1 MIPEIGHFAFIVA
14 TVLSILIFVLP
25 LLKRFSLY
33 RWQMQKTSVAMML
46 ALTAVA
52 VLSLAISFLVDDFS
66 VAYVANNSN
75 STLAWPYK
83 VAALWGGHEG
93 SFLFWAAG
101 ITVALGCITF
111 SRGLE
116 PAFQRTT
123 VAILAGVNAGFNLVI
138 VLTSNPFARYLP
150 DVPAEGR
157 DLNPLLQDIG
167 LILHP
172 PMIFLGYI
180 GFTVLFAGAM
190 AALWR
195 QQSGT
200 QLGRWLRHWTLLTWI
215 VLTGGNAFGSWWAY
229 HELGWGGWWFW
240 DPVEN
245 ASFIPWLVAT
255 ALLHLLYLN
264 RRHQAL
270 TASSLCLCILGYALA
285 LVGTFLVRSGVI
297 DSVHAFASDSSRG
310 IAILSLLLATVGPA
324 MAVIAWRG
332 VPQSARVPLGGRAG
346 FTLFGALLTLVAS
359 FAVLLGTCYPI
370 LFKMLDMGAIS
381 VGPPYFNSLFVPI
394 TCLCA
399 LLASLALVRKLKW
412 QSAALV
418 LGGSALATVSLI
430 AVYPTD
436 NLAWVIPGL
445 FTALA
450 LLISLLVRA
459 VQTPDLFL
467 RPRKAG
473 MWLAHC
479 GLVIA
484 MLGATAVSNYEKNA
498 MVRMGPGTGRI
509 VAEHTVVYEATEQVT
524 GRGFIATQARIRIE
538 DGDGIK
544 QATLLPQRRTYT
556 DDMTELTESALLR
569 RPMGDLYLSMGPEL
583 EQGEYLMRISFKPG
597 INGLWLAAALMM
609 LGGMLCLWP
618 QRKETA

>member
-1 MIPEIGHFAFIVA
+1 
-14 TVLSILIFVLP
+14 
-25 LLKRFSLY
+25 
-33 RWQMQKTSVAMML
+33 MQRTSVALML
-46 ALTAVA
+46 SLTLLA
-52 VLSLAISFLVDDFS
+52 VLTLAISFLTNDFS

-75 STLAWPYK
+75 SSLAWPYK
-83 VAALWGGHEG
+83 IAALWGGHEG

-101 ITVALGCITF
+101 ITVALACVTF
-111 SRGLE
+111 RNGLE
-116 PAFQRTT
+116 PAFQRTVVT
-123 VAILAGVNAGFNLVI
+123 LLAGVNAGFNLVI
-138 VLTSNPFARYLP
+138 LLTSNPFARFLP

-195 QQSGT
+195 RQFSP
-200 QLGRWLRHWTLLTWI
+200 QLARWLRHWTLLTWV

-270 TASSLCLCILGYALA
+270 TASCLVLCILGYALA

-297 DSVHAFASDSSRG
+297 DSVHAFASDPSRG
-310 IAILSLLLATVGPA
+310 FAILSLILVTVGPA
-324 MAVIAWRG
+324 LAVLAWRG
-332 VPQSARVPLGGRAG
+332 VPDSRKAPVSGRCG
-346 FTLFGALLTLVAS
+346 LTLLGALLTLVAS

-370 LFKMLDMGAIS
+370 LFKMLDLGAIS

-399 LLASLALVRKLKW
+399 LLAAMALLHGKGAWLP
-412 QSAALV
+412 AAVLVSSGVATGLV
-418 LGGSALATVSLI
+418 LYVW
-430 AVYPTD
+430 PTD
-436 NLAWVIPGL
+436 QWHWVGPAL
-445 FTALA
+445 YTALA
-450 LLISLLVRA
+450 LLFTLLVRA
-459 VQTPDLFL
+459 IQAPARLL
-467 RPRKAG
+467 EPRQAG
-473 MWLAHC
+473 MWLAHF

-484 MLGATAVSNYEKNA
+484 MLGATAVSNYESNA

-509 VAEHTVVYEATEQVT
+509 VADHAVVYEATESVK
-524 GRGFIATQARIRIE
+524 GRGFIATQARMRVE
-538 DGDGIK
+538 DREGNK
-544 QATLLPQRRTYT
+544 LTTLLPQRRTYM
-556 DDMTELTESALLR
+556 DDMTELTESALYR
-569 RPMGDLYLSMGPEL
+569 RPLGDLYLSMGPEL
-583 EQGEYLMRISFKPG
+583 EQGEYLMRISYKPG
-597 INGLWLAAALMM
+597 INGLWLSATLMM
-609 LGGMLCLWP
+609 LGGLLCLWP
-618 QRKETA
+618 ARREEA